1 MSDIDRNTALR
12 KYFDLK
18 AETKELERKAKDA
31 KAARDEQ
38 MRVVHEMLTKGGTKG
53 STTVDLGPG
62 YGTIRFTPRSTK
74 FADVYDE
81 RKFTEW
87 IEENEKGPELF
98 FPDKIR
104 MKPVNEMA
112 REILDHEDAKFPPGL
127 GFREQL
133 GVTVT
138 KV

>member
-1 MSDIDRNTALR
+1 MSEIERNNALR
-12 KYFDLK
+12 KYVDLK
-18 AETKELERKAKDA
+18 KEAVELDRKAKDA

-38 MRVVHEMLTKGGTKG
+38 MRVCHEILTKGGTKG

-62 YGTIRFTPRSTK
+62 YGTVRFTPRKTK
-74 FADVYDE
+74 YADIHDE
-81 RKFTEW
+81 RKFLEW
-87 IEENEKGPELF
+87 IEENGRGDELF
-98 FPDKIR
+98 FPDKLR
-104 MKPVNEMA
+104 MKPVNEMV
-112 REILDHEDAKFPPGL
+112 REIVDHEDAEFPPGL